1 MICNNSY
8 YPPLRPENRLN
19 VENTMSNTK
28 KKKEDFDCRLKKRTR
43 LLSQARW
50 VDLRAFRLLT
60 TNLRATLFRG
70 HIEEDHVL
78 RFLSLD
84 EKSALSTRKARER
97 LLLNENYNTTTYY
110 NNDGERRSRKTG
122 RAHDD
127 DEEEEKKRRRRRRKK
142 EESYHVDDDSFYV
155 CGLVVHA
162 TERTLRLGE
171 NFPRR
176 DVLGPGGA
184 WRRGRRP
191 SLLFSPR
198 NDDDDD
204 DDDDDA
210 TLAVSRRGYRNAQ
223 KGKTE
228 VGSGLTQA

>member
-1 MICNNSY
+1 M
-8 YPPLRPENRLN
+8 
-19 VENTMSNTK
+19 
-28 KKKEDFDCRLKKRTR
+28 
-43 LLSQARW
+43 
-50 VDLRAFRLLT
+50 DLRAFRLVT
-60 TNLRATLFRG
+60 KNLRATLFRG
-70 HIEEDHVL
+70 HIEENHVL

-127 DEEEEKKRRRRRRKK
+127 DEEEEKKRRRRRKK

-155 CGLVVHA
+155 CGLVVRA

-176 DVLGPGGA
+176 DFVLGPGGA

-198 NDDDDD
+198 NDDDD

>member
-1 MICNNSY
+1 M
-8 YPPLRPENRLN
+8 
-19 VENTMSNTK
+19 
-28 KKKEDFDCRLKKRTR
+28 
-43 LLSQARW
+43 
-50 VDLRAFRLLT
+50 
-60 TNLRATLFRG
+60 
-70 HIEEDHVL
+70 

-127 DEEEEKKRRRRRRKK
+127 DEKKKKKKRKRKK
-142 EESYHVDDDSFYV
+142 EESYPVDDDNFYV
-155 CGLVVHA
+155 CGLVVRA
-162 TERTLRLGE
+162 TERALRLGE
-171 NFPRR
+171 NFPRLG
-176 DVLGPGGA
+176 DVVLGPGGA

>member
-1 MICNNSY
+1 
-8 YPPLRPENRLN
+8 
-19 VENTMSNTK
+19 MSLEK
-28 KKKEDFDCRLKKRTR
+28 KKDRVFFFRWRV
-43 LLSQARW
+43 W
-50 VDLRAFRLLT
+50 VDLRAFRLVT
-60 TNLRATLFRG
+60 KNLRATLFRV
-70 HIEEDHVL
+70 HIEEKHVL

-127 DEEEEKKRRRRRRKK
+127 DDDDDDDDDEKKKKRKRKK
-142 EESYHVDDDSFYV
+142 EESYPVDDDNFYV
-155 CGLVVHA
+155 CGLVVRA

-176 DVLGPGGA
+176 DFVLGPGGA

-198 NDDDDD
+198 HD

-228 VGSGLTQA
+228 VGSGRTQA